1 MMNYYGNNV
10 YTIRDRE
17 FGTAEKR
24 QKEDRAYATMCCIS
38 NGGYNAIVELAYQL
52 NERNKGYRSRSNEH
66 ARFNGIVKALSV
78 VYSVDCSTI
87 RMILVDVQRTLRKC
101 TNACEKAG
109 HCYPFPQITA
119 YRTVMDRNYKLILD
133 SLMR

>member
-17 FGTAEKR
+17 FDAAEKQ

-52 NERNKGYRSRSNEH
+52 NERNKGYRSNER
-66 ARFNGIVKALSV
+66 ARFNGIVMALSV
-78 VYSVDCSTI
+78 AYSVDRSTI
-87 RMILVDVQRTLRKC
+87 RMILVDMRRVLRKC

-109 HCYPFPQITA
+109 HCYPFPQSTA
-119 YRTVMDRNYKLILD
+119 YHAVMDRNYKLILD